1 MGKAKVVRK
10 HAVTGPLS
18 GRGWGAS
25 DGEAS
30 SPWLLL
36 GGAALSMAGAFMA
49 LRPALRAAVQAS
61 VRRAMTR
68 LMHDSYGENLW
79 EFVSA
84 SRRPGL
90 QTIVETSLR
99 AYQGT
104 PLYRPLGSPRPWP
117 NMSGLAF
124 RFAQVARRP
133 TAHDVPV
140 DLAVTLGPRAERPLR
155 VEIPILVS
163 GMAYGLALSARAKL
177 ALARGATLAGTA
189 SNTGEGPIL
198 PLERQLARRLIVQF
212 GRANWGKSRAWLRQ
226 ADMIE
231 IQVGQGAAGGAGG
244 TVIAARTSPE
254 LRALL
259 GARAGVDAI
268 TYSHHPEWPE
278 GAPLREL
285 VDRLR
290 EWGEGVPVGVKL
302 AASGDLEDDLAACLE
317 AGVDVIA
324 LDGGQAA
331 TRGSPAT
338 LQDDFGL
345 PTVHAVVRAER
356 FLREAGRRGEVSL
369 IVSGGLYTPG
379 DYLKAIALGA
389 DAVYV
394 GTMALFALSH
404 TQVFKSMPWEPP
416 TQLVFF
422 GGQQA
427 GELNYEEAAAH
438 LANYLRSC
446 AQEMALAIRS
456 MGKSSLR
463 DVNRDDLMALDPE
476 TAETTGVVPSW
487 VAPEQS

>member
-1 MGKAKVVRK
+1 
-10 HAVTGPLS
+10 
-18 GRGWGAS
+18 
-25 DGEAS
+25 
-30 SPWLLL
+30 
-36 GGAALSMAGAFMA
+36 
-49 LRPALRAAVQAS
+49 
-61 VRRAMTR
+61 
-68 LMHDSYGENLW
+68 W

-99 AYQGT
+99 AHQGT
-104 PLYRPLGSPRPWP
+104 PLYRPLGSPRSWP
-117 NMSGLAF
+117 NMSNLVF

-133 TAHDVPV
+133 AAHDEPV

-155 VEIPILVS
+155 VDIPIVIS

-189 SNTGEGPIL
+189 SNTGEGPML

-212 GRANWGKSRAWLRQ
+212 GRASWGKDRAWLRQ

-244 TVIAARTSPE
+244 AVIAARTSPE

-259 GARAGVDAI
+259 GAKAGVDAI
-268 TYSHHPEWPE
+268 TYSHHPEWPA
-278 GAPLREL
+278 GAPLRDL

-302 AASGDLEDDLAACLE
+302 AASGDLEDDLAACLD

-356 FLREAGRRGEVSL
+356 FLREAGRRDEVSL

-394 GTMALFALSH
+394 GTIDR
-404 TQVFKSMPWEPP
+404 KS
-416 TQLVFF
+416 TRL
-422 GGQQA
+422 
-427 GELNYEEAAAH
+427 
-438 LANYLRSC
+438 
-446 AQEMALAIRS
+446 
-456 MGKSSLR
+456 
-463 DVNRDDLMALDPE
+463 
-476 TAETTGVVPSW
+476 
-487 VAPEQS
+487 